1 MNRVKQQLFVDYPLN
16 KGQRMIQI
24 IFQIIFH
31 IIFDRLHVSYDHVLM
46 AENEILPSRS
56 ISSYCFLLSQKKKKK
71 GSHGLIGS
79 MRIQKAWC

>member
-1 MNRVKQQLFVDYPLN
+1 MNRVKQQLFADYPLN
-16 KGQRMIQI
+16 KGQRMI
-24 IFQIIFH
+24 QIIFH

-46 AENEILPSRS
+46 AKNEILPSRS
-56 ISSYCFLLSQKKKKK
+56 ISSYCFVLSQKKKKKKK